1 MAYEM
6 NAGKDLVSVDE
17 ILARYLWNQK
27 TAPSPSELVDDK
39 WIRNA
44 NAEGNAL
51 IINAQEY
58 MTHGSGRFI
67 SAADFGMFKKFF
79 NSERS
84 LSEGNHDFLSMWK
97 MIYNETID
105 LCTREGVDKYNK
117 IKNEVFKTAIS
128 QYTTG
133 IGSSDYITRAFI
145 FGSTSFTIDF
155 DSIRFVVKADGTREI
170 QGLKIIPCKDNFDF
184 DSSNGVANYFNKD
197 FKKMIDPFGIG
208 RTVPIQFTG
217 DVSAVTVT
225 DKDFAQLKEAKMERD
240 TVDASFIGQTPG
252 AMNFYLNEIKRQI
265 KISPSINYTDSHGRK
280 VIYDG
285 KDRFN
290 NGSLEA
296 ESAGLLEIFADDPDS
311 ALIGGGGEDILKGGS
326 GNDLLMGSSSFAV
339 ERDILIGG
347 DGYDTYFADSMDVI
361 EDSDGK
367 GAIFNINCVGTT
379 ISNKNILTGGFHYK
393 DDLENTYYGGGNKYY
408 WAGGDL
414 IVNDGLR
421 IKNFKNGDLNI
432 RLREK
437 DDTRPDIRE
446 AENTVSPVVIDMNGD
461 GVKTSAK
468 GQHVY
473 FDHDGNGFAE
483 NTGWVD
489 SHDALL
495 VLDRNQNGQIDD
507 GRELFGSNT
516 LLASGKKAK
525 NGFEA
530 LAEFDENHDGV
541 IDAADSVWSK
551 LQLWQDKNQNGV
563 VDEGELSAL
572 SASQIKA
579 IGVYYKTEKAKD
591 AQGNEHRETTKV
603 TWADGHQTDATDVWF
618 DTEQGDA
625 FNTEGIE
632 IDKDIA
638 KLPYV
643 QGFGNVLDLHSAM
656 QKDAVLKDMVK
667 DYLAAD
673 AKTRAS
679 MLDELIYRWTGSN
692 QVHPASRGSYID
704 ARQLVALEKLTG
716 SDYLGTWCWGDRD
729 RNPHKK
735 AAPKL
740 IAEYTDFA
748 EYVDACLLA
757 EGVYKELFAP
767 IILAQWDA
775 EQQKVGYDYSKLNQE
790 IARLVSN
797 NQLDEAREL
806 VKIDLNL
813 GKYNSAMRER
823 RLVNKLAVI
832 GNNGLIAQ
840 LYGER
845 DNIFISSSGN
855 DCFNGKEWQKDRYL
869 FRAGHGQD
877 VIKDFGYEYREN
889 QYNDLCFEGAK
900 LPDAQFI
907 RSGSDLIIKAYDTN
921 DSVTLLDYFNN
932 NINSRAFNFVFDDE
946 TITYEDIKSQY
957 FFIQNGNNTI
967 TGWQGKDILN
977 GGAGNDTLNGGD
989 GDDILNGGA
998 GNDTLNGGYDNDI
1011 LNGGAGN
1018 DTLNGGNGYDILIG
1032 GTGNDI
1038 LRGGDWHKDR
1048 YEFEAGHGQDV
1059 VRDDG
1064 SLSKEQQHTRNDLV
1078 FKGAKLADAEFICS
1092 GMDLIIKAYGS
1103 MDSVTLPNYFN
1114 ANYQDGRA
1122 FNFIFDD
1129 QSITYEDLYE
1139 NPLLGGNG
1147 DDILNGGAGNDV
1159 IGGGYGDDILNGG
1172 EGNDVLNGGKG
1183 YDILNGGSG
1192 NDILNGG
1199 DWHKDRYEFEAGHGQ
1214 DVIYDRGYN
1223 SQYYQGDRNDL
1234 VFKGAKLADAE
1245 FTRSGKD
1252 LVIRA
1257 YGSADSVTLSDYLN
1271 DDNDHSRAFNFIF
1284 DDQSITYED
1293 IKYHYGV
1300 TQSGDEQDNVLTGW
1314 EGKDILNGGTG
1325 DDTLNGEGG
1334 NDILNGGAGD
1344 DILNGGKGEDTLNG
1358 GAGDDILNGGDG
1370 FDILIGGAGNDV
1382 LKGGERD
1389 KDRYEFEAGHGN
1401 DVIDDF
1407 GYISINNKKYIYSN
1421 ELVFKGARLAD
1432 ASFIRSGNN
1441 LVIQAYGTE
1450 DSVTLL
1456 NYFDNSEY
1464 YKRAAFNYIFDDQTL
1479 TYEDVYN
1486 NYTFAYNGDEKD
1498 NAIGGSNGK
1507 DILSGGAGNDRLYG
1521 QGGDD
1526 ILIGGAGDDTLYG
1539 GDGYDILIGGTG
1551 NDILCGGR
1559 YHKDRYEF
1567 EAGHGH
1573 DKIEDGALVYSQS
1586 NEVVFKGAR
1595 LADAKFIRSG
1605 KDLIIQAYGLAD
1617 SVTILDYFND
1627 RDAFRFIF
1635 DDRSINYYGLI
1646 MEDFKIIQYGN
1657 ENDNVMSGWEGDDII
1672 IGGAGN
1678 DTLSGGGGHNVL
1690 DGGDGDDILIAG
1702 QRGDILIGGAGNDIL
1717 NGGSW
1722 RDRYEFEAGHGQDV
1736 VNDLGED
1743 DKNYK
1748 YSRNDLVFKGA
1759 KLAEAEFLRSGDNL
1773 VIRAYKSEDSVTL
1786 PDYFNEN
1793 CNSREFNFV
1802 FDDKSITYE
1811 DIRNDYGFIQSG
1823 NESDDVIAGWC
1834 GKDIL
1839 NGGEGNDTLN
1849 GEKGNDIL
1857 NGDAGE
1863 DILDGGDG
1871 DDVLNGGAGDDILN
1885 GGSGYDVLNGGT
1897 GNDILNGGDWH
1908 KDRYEFEA
1916 GHGEDVVNDL
1926 GYDSIPYEH
1935 DRNELVFKGAYLAD
1949 AEFVRLGNDLII
1961 KAYGATDSVTVP
1973 DYFNS
1978 GNISSRAFN
1987 LVFEDQTVA
1996 YKEISSGYIFVHNG
2010 DDGNNAINGWFGK
2023 DVINGGAGND
2033 MLWGGNGDDVLNGGE
2048 GNDILYGQYDNDILN
2063 GGAGNDTLWGG
2074 AGNDVLNGGTGD
2086 DVLNGE
2092 DGYDILN
2099 GEAGN
2104 DVLKGGDWHKDRYEF
2119 AAGHG
2124 EDVVNDLGYDSKSYQ
2139 NQRNDLVFKGAK
2151 LADAQ
2156 FTRSG
2161 RDLVIRAYGFADSV
2175 RLPDYFNDG
2184 NRFSKAFNFIF
2195 DDQCI
2200 TYEDV
2205 KNNYSFIQ
2213 NGDEK
2218 DNAIWGWD
2226 GNDILNGGAGNDTL
2240 WGGSGND
2247 VLNGG
2252 KGNDILHGQADDDVL
2267 NGGDGND
2274 TLWGGF
2280 GNDVLNG
2287 GAGNDVLNGEA
2298 GYDVLNGGAGN
2309 DILKGGD
2316 WHKDRYEFEAGHG
2329 EDVVNDLG
2337 YDSVVYQDQRNDL
2350 VFKGARLADAEFI
2363 RSGQDLV
2370 IRAYG
2375 SADSVKLPN
2384 YFNYGN
2390 VTSRAFNFIFDDQCI
2405 SCDDLRNGMSFNLA
2419 GAGYQEDV
2427 VNLNRGADVL
2437 NYGGVYGFYA
2447 GFEQD
2452 SCLNNEDVTAAQV
2465 QNLLSAMAG
2474 FDAVVDDKLGLPE
2487 QLPQFT
2493 QPANV
2498 GAYWGS

>member
-1 MAYEM
+1 MFYEV
-6 NAGKDLVSVDE
+6 NAGKELVSVDE

-39 WIRNA
+39 WIRDA
-44 NAEGNAL
+44 SAEGDAL

-58 MTHGSGRFI
+58 MTHGGGRFV
-67 SAADFGMFKKFF
+67 SAVDFKFF
-79 NSERS
+79 RDFFSSEFS
-84 LSEGNHDFLSMWK
+84 AGSYDFVSMWNK
-97 MIYNETID
+97 MKTDQIIKS
-105 LCTREGVDKYNK
+105 DKDFKN
-117 IKNEVFKTAIS
+117 IKDEVFKTSIS
-128 QYTTG
+128 QYDTAVA
-133 IGSSDYITRAFI
+133 SSDFVTRAFI

-155 DSIRFVVKADGTREI
+155 DSIKFVVKEDGSKEI
-170 QGLKIIPCKDNFDF
+170 QGLKIIPCEDNFDF
-184 DSSNGVANYFNKD
+184 DGKGWKANIFNKLY
-197 FKKMIDPFGIG
+197 KEKIDPYGIG
-208 RTVPIQFTG
+208 RKVPIKFTG
-217 DVSAVTVT
+217 DIPAITVT
-225 DKDFAQLKEAKMERD
+225 DKDFTKLKTEKFIFEKINDEMKTAAWGANLALIEYLIAK
-240 TVDASFIGQTPG
+240 
-252 AMNFYLNEIKRQI
+252 
-265 KISPSINYTDSHGRK
+265 SPSTNFVDSHGRK

-326 GNDLLMGSSSFAV
+326 GNDLLMGSSSCSI
-339 ERDILIGG
+339 EKDILIGG
-347 DGYDTYFADSMDVI
+347 DGYDTYIADKMDVI

-367 GAIFNINCVGTT
+367 GAIFNVDGS
-379 ISNKNILTGGFHYK
+379 ISVTNKNILTGGFHYK
-393 DDLENTYYGGGNKYY
+393 DDPENTYYGGGNKYY
-408 WAGGDL
+408 WAGADL

-421 IKNFKNGDLNI
+421 VKNFKNGDLNI

-437 DDTRPDIRE
+437 NDTRPDIRE

-591 AQGNEHRETTKV
+591 AHGNEHRETTKV

-618 DTEQGDA
+618 DTEPGDS
-625 FNTEGIE
+625 FNTESIE

-692 QVHPASRGSYID
+692 QVDPASRGSYID
-704 ARQLVALEKLTG
+704 ARRLVTLEKLTA
-716 SDYLGTWCWGDRD
+716 SDY
-729 RNPHKK
+729 RNFWNNGNSYPLEN
-735 AAPKL
+735 AACKL
-740 IAEYTDFA
+740 IAEFNHFA
-748 EYVDACLLA
+748 DYVSACLLA

-775 EQQKVGYDYSKLNQE
+775 ERQKVGYDYSKLNQE

-797 NQLDEAREL
+797 NQLDEAKEL
-806 VKIDLNL
+806 IKIDQNL
-813 GKYNSAMRER
+813 GKYNSAMRTR
-823 RLVNKLAVI
+823 RLDNLLKEAPK
-832 GNNGLIAQ
+832 NGLIAQ
-840 LYGER
+840 LYSEI

-855 DCFNGKEWQKDRYL
+855 DHFNGNEGQKDRYL

-900 LPDAQFI
+900 LTNAQFV
-907 RSGSDLIIKAYDTN
+907 RYGNNLIIKAYGTN
-921 DSVTLLDYFNN
+921 DSVTLLDYFNH

-957 FFIQNGNNTI
+957 FFIQNGNDENNTI

-977 GGAGNDTLNGGD
+977 GGAGNDTLNGED

-998 GNDTLNGGYDNDI
+998 GNDTLSGGDGNDI
-1011 LNGGAGN
+1011 LNGGA
-1018 DTLNGGNGYDILIG
+1018 
-1032 GTGNDI
+1032 GNDI

-1059 VRDDG
+1059 VEDYG
-1064 SLSKEQQHTRNDLV
+1064 SLSKERQNTRNDLV

-1092 GMDLIIKAYGS
+1092 GIDLIIKAYGS
-1103 MDSVTLPNYFN
+1103 VDSVTLPNFFCTY
-1114 ANYQDGRA
+1114 YQGTRA

-1129 QSITYEDLYE
+1129 QSVTYEDLYAY
-1139 NPLLGGNG
+1139 PLLGENGNDILNGGDRNDIIDGGSGNDILTGGAGNDILWGCDG
-1147 DDILNGGAGNDV
+1147 DDILNGGD
-1159 IGGGYGDDILNGG
+1159 GDDILNGG
-1172 EGNDVLNGGKG
+1172 RD
-1183 YDILNGGSG
+1183 YDILNGGAG

-1214 DVIYDRGYN
+1214 DVIYDLGYS
-1223 SQYYQGDRNDL
+1223 SQYDQSDRNDL

-1271 DDNDHSRAFNFIF
+1271 DDNGHGRAFNFIF

-1314 EGKDILNGGTG
+1314 QGKDILNGGTG
-1325 DDTLNGEGG
+1325 EDTLNGEGG

-1382 LKGGERD
+1382 LKGGEWD

-1407 GYISINNKKYIYSN
+1407 GYISVNNKKYIYIN

-1573 DKIEDGALVYSQS
+1573 DKIEDGGFYSYADS

-1617 SVTILDYFND
+1617 SVTILDYFKD

-1690 DGGDGDDILIAG
+1690 DGGDGDDILIAEG
-1702 QRGDILIGGAGNDIL
+1702 RGDILIGGAGNDIL
-1717 NGGSW
+1717 NGGRW

-1736 VNDLGED
+1736 VNDLGYD
-1743 DKNYK
+1743 DKNYE
-1748 YSRNDLVFKGA
+1748 YNRNNLVFKGA

-1802 FDDKSITYE
+1802 FDDKRITYE

-1839 NGGEGNDTLN
+1839 NGGAGNDTLSGGSGDDILNGGDGDDILN

-1863 DILDGGDG
+1863 DTLDGGDG

-1916 GHGEDVVNDL
+1916 GHGEDVINDL
-1926 GYDSIPYEH
+1926 GYDSIRYEH

-1949 AEFVRLGNDLII
+1949 AEFIRLGNDLII

-1978 GNISSRAFN
+1978 GNIFSRAFN

-1996 YKEISSGYIFVHNG
+1996 YKEISTGYIFVHNG
-2010 DDGNNAINGWFGK
+2010 DDGNNTIKGWRGK

-2033 MLWGGNGDDVLNGGE
+2033 VLWGGKGD
-2048 GNDILYGQYDNDILN
+2048 
-2063 GGAGNDTLWGG
+2063 
-2074 AGNDVLNGGTGD
+2074 DVLNGGTGD

-2104 DVLKGGDWHKDRYEF
+2104 DVLKGGNWHKDRYEF

-2124 EDVVNDLGYDSKSYQ
+2124 QDVVNDLGYDSKSYQ

-2161 RDLVIRAYGFADSV
+2161 RDLVIWAYGFADSV

-2200 TYEDV
+2200 TYEDI

-2218 DNAIWGWD
+2218 NNAIWGWD

-2252 KGNDILHGQADDDVL
+2252 
-2267 NGGDGND
+2267 
-2274 TLWGGF
+2274 
-2280 GNDVLNG
+2280 
-2287 GAGNDVLNGEA
+2287 AGNDVLNGED

-2309 DILKGGD
+2309 DVLKGGD

-2337 YDSVVYQDQRNDL
+2337 YDSVVYQDRRNDL

-2363 RSGQDLV
+2363 RSGYDLI

-2437 NYGGVYGFYA
+2437 NYGGLYGFYA

-2452 SCLNNEDVTAAQV
+2452 SCLNNEDVTASQV

-2493 QPANV
+2493 PLANV

>member
-1 MAYEM
+1 MAYDV
-6 NAGKDLVSVDE
+6 NAGKDLVNVDE
-17 ILARYLWNQK
+17 ILARYLWNQES
-27 TAPSPSELVDDK
+27 APSPSELFNDK
-39 WIRNA
+39 WIRDA
-44 NAEGNAL
+44 NAEGDAL

-58 MTHGSGRFI
+58 MMHGGGRFV
-67 SAADFGMFKKFF
+67 SAVDFELFKDFFSSKF
-79 NSERS
+79 SAGS
-84 LSEGNHDFLSMWK
+84 YDFISMWNILRPEK
-97 MIYNETID
+97 FID
-105 LCTREGVDKYNK
+105 PKNKLSNNDKIQK
-117 IKNEVFKTAIS
+117 FTTAIS
-128 QYTTG
+128 QYSNG

-184 DSSNGVANYFNKD
+184 DSSNGIANYFNKD
-197 FKKMIDPFGIG
+197 FKKIIDPFGIG

-225 DKDFAQLKEAKMERD
+225 DKDFAQLKKAKMEQASA
-240 TVDASFIGQTPG
+240 DADLIGRMPEV
-252 AMNFYLNEIKRQI
+252 MSFYLGHIKRLI

-421 IKNFKNGDLNI
+421 VKNFKNGDLNI

-437 DDTRPDIRE
+437 NDTRPDIKE
-446 AENTVSPVVIDMNGD
+446 AEDIRSPIVIDMNGD

-579 IGVYYKTEKAKD
+579 IGVNYKTEKAKD

-840 LYGER
+840 LYGEI
-845 DNIFISSSGN
+845 DNIFISSGGN
-855 DCFNGKEWQKDRYL
+855 DCFNGNEGQKDRYL

-877 VIKDFGYEYREN
+877 VIKDFGYNYREN

-900 LPDAQFI
+900 LADAQFI

-921 DSVTLLDYFNN
+921 DSVTLLDYFNHTY
-932 NINSRAFNFVFDDE
+932 SCAFNFVFDDE

-957 FFIQNGNNTI
+957 VFIQNGNDENNTI

-977 GGAGNDTLNGGD
+977 GGAGNDTLNGED
-989 GDDILNGGA
+989 GD
-998 GNDTLNGGYDNDI
+998 DI

-1293 IKYHYGV
+1293 IKYNYGV

-1382 LKGGERD
+1382 LKGGEWD

-1507 DILSGGAGNDRLYG
+1507 DILSGGVGNDRLYG

-2033 MLWGGNGDDVLNGGE
+2033 VLWGGNGD
-2048 GNDILYGQYDNDILN
+2048 
-2063 GGAGNDTLWGG
+2063 
-2074 AGNDVLNGGTGD
+2074 
-2086 DVLNGE
+2086 
-2092 DGYDILN
+2092 
-2099 GEAGN
+2099 
-2104 DVLKGGDWHKDRYEF
+2104 
-2119 AAGHG
+2119 
-2124 EDVVNDLGYDSKSYQ
+2124 
-2139 NQRNDLVFKGAK
+2139 
-2151 LADAQ
+2151 
-2156 FTRSG
+2156 
-2161 RDLVIRAYGFADSV
+2161 
-2175 RLPDYFNDG
+2175 
-2184 NRFSKAFNFIF
+2184 
-2195 DDQCI
+2195 
-2200 TYEDV
+2200 
-2205 KNNYSFIQ
+2205 
-2213 NGDEK
+2213 
-2218 DNAIWGWD
+2218 
-2226 GNDILNGGAGNDTL
+2226 
-2240 WGGSGND
+2240 
-2247 VLNGG
+2247 
-2252 KGNDILHGQADDDVL
+2252 
-2267 NGGDGND
+2267 
-2274 TLWGGF
+2274 
-2280 GNDVLNG
+2280 DVLNG

-2452 SCLNNEDVTAAQV
+2452 SCLNNEDVTASQV

-2487 QLPQFT
+2487 QLPPFT

>member
-1 MAYEM
+1 MAYDV

-44 NAEGNAL
+44 GAEGDAL
-51 IINAQEY
+51 MIDAQEY
-58 MTHGSGRFI
+58 MTHGGGRFI

-105 LCTREGVDKYNK
+105 LRTREGVDKYNE
-117 IKNEVFKTAIS
+117 IKKDVFKTSIS
-128 QYTTG
+128 QYING

-184 DSSNGVANYFNKD
+184 DSSNGIANYFNKD

-225 DKDFAQLKEAKMERD
+225 DKDFVQLRNAQLRLHGND
-240 TVDASFIGQTPG
+240 NSLIIQTPEIM
-252 AMNFYLNEIKRQI
+252 AHYLN
-265 KISPSINYTDSHGRK
+265 KINKLIRESPSINYTDSHGRK

-311 ALIGGGGEDILKGGS
+311 ALIGGGGEDTLQGGD
-326 GNDLLMGSSSFAV
+326 GDDLLMGSSSFAV
-339 ERDILIGG
+339 EKDILIGG

-367 GAIFNINCVGTT
+367 GEIFIKNGCVMPA
-379 ISNKNILTGGFHYK
+379 SNNKKLTGGVHYK
-393 DDLENTYYGGGNKYY
+393 DDPEHTYYGGGNKYY

-579 IGVYYKTEKAKD
+579 IGVNYKTEKAKD
-591 AQGNEHRETTKV
+591 AHGNEHRETTKV

-618 DTEQGDA
+618 DTEPGDS
-625 FNTEGIE
+625 FNTENIE

-679 MLDELIYRWTGSN
+679 LLDELIYRWTGSN
-692 QVHPASRGSYID
+692 QVDPASRGSYID
-704 ARQLVALEKLTG
+704 ARRLVTLEKLTA
-716 SDYLGTWCWGDRD
+716 SDY
-729 RNPHKK
+729 RNFWNNGNSYPLEN
-735 AAPKL
+735 AALKL
-740 IAEYTDFA
+740 IAEFNHFA
-748 EYVDACLLA
+748 DYVSACLLA

-775 EQQKVGYDYSKLNQE
+775 ERQKVGYDYSKLNQE

-797 NQLDEAREL
+797 NQLDEAKEL
-806 VKIDLNL
+806 IKIDQNL
-813 GKYNSAMRER
+813 GKYNSAMRTR
-823 RLVNKLAVI
+823 RLDNLLKEAPK
-832 GNNGLIAQ
+832 NGLIAQ

-845 DNIFISSSGN
+845 DNIFVSSSGN
-855 DCFNGKEWQKDRYL
+855 DRFNGNEGQKDRYL

-877 VIKDFGYEYREN
+877 VIKDFGYNYREN

-900 LPDAQFI
+900 LADAQFI

-921 DSVTLLDYFNN
+921 DSVTLLDYFNHTY
-932 NINSRAFNFVFDDE
+932 SCAFNFVFDDE

-957 FFIQNGNNTI
+957 VFIQNGNDGNNTI

-977 GGAGNDTLNGGD
+977 GGAGNDTLNGED
-989 GDDILNGGA
+989 GD
-998 GNDTLNGGYDNDI
+998 DI

-1064 SLSKEQQHTRNDLV
+1064 SFSKEQQNTRNDLV

-1092 GMDLIIKAYGS
+1092 GIDLIIKAYGS
-1103 MDSVTLPNYFN
+1103 VDSVTLPGFFDIYD
-1114 ANYQDGRA
+1114 QGTRA

-1129 QSITYEDLYE
+1129 QSVTYEDLYAY
-1139 NPLLGGNG
+1139 PLLGENGNDILNGG
-1147 DDILNGGAGNDV
+1147 DRNDIIDGGSGNDILIGGAGNDILWGRDGDDILNGGDGDDILNGGRDYDILNGGAGND
-1159 IGGGYGDDILNGG
+1159 IL
-1172 EGNDVLNGGKG
+1172 
-1183 YDILNGGSG
+1183 S
-1192 NDILNGG
+1192 GG

-1214 DVIYDRGYN
+1214 DVIYDLGYS
-1223 SQYYQGDRNDL
+1223 SQYDQSDRNDL

-1271 DDNDHSRAFNFIF
+1271 DDNGHSRAFNFIF

-1314 EGKDILNGGTG
+1314 QGKDILNGGTG

-1344 DILNGGKGEDTLNG
+1344 DILNGGEGDDTLNG
-1358 GAGDDILNGGDG
+1358 GAGNDILNGGAG
-1370 FDILIGGAGNDV
+1370 FDILNGGAGNDV
-1382 LKGGERD
+1382 LKGGEWH

-1407 GYISINNKKYIYSN
+1407 GYASEEYQKHLN
-1421 ELVFKGARLAD
+1421 ELVFKGARLAE
-1432 ASFIRSGNN
+1432 AKFIRSGNN

-1456 NYFDNSEY
+1456 NYFDINEQ
-1464 YKRAAFNYIFDDQTL
+1464 YKRAAFNYIFDDQTF
-1479 TYEDVYN
+1479 TYADFYN
-1486 NYTFAYNGDEKD
+1486 NYIFAYDGDEID
-1498 NAIGGSNGK
+1498 NAIGGFDGK
-1507 DILSGGAGNDRLYG
+1507 DILNGGAGNDRLYG

-1526 ILIGGAGDDTLYG
+1526 ILIGGAGDDILEG
-1539 GDGYDILIGGTG
+1539 GGGYDILIGGTG
-1551 NDILCGGR
+1551 NDILRGGR

-1573 DKIEDGALVYSQS
+1573 DKIEDGGFYSYADS

-1617 SVTILDYFND
+1617 SVTILDYFKN
-1627 RDAFRFIF
+1627 RDAFWFIF
-1635 DDRSINYYGLI
+1635 DDRSINNYDLI
-1646 MEDFKIIQYGN
+1646 IEDFKIIQYGN

-1678 DTLSGGGGHNVL
+1678 DILSGEGGHNIL

-1717 NGGSW
+1717 NGGRW

-1736 VNDLGED
+1736 VNDLGYD
-1743 DKNYK
+1743 DKNYE
-1748 YSRNDLVFKGA
+1748 YNRNNLVFKGA

-1786 PDYFNEN
+1786 PDYFNEY

-1802 FDDKSITYE
+1802 FDDKRITYE

-1839 NGGEGNDTLN
+1839 NGGAGNDTLSGGNGDDILNGGDGDDILN

-1863 DILDGGDG
+1863 DTLDGGDG

-1916 GHGEDVVNDL
+1916 GHGEDVINDL
-1926 GYDSIPYEH
+1926 GYDSIRYEH

-1949 AEFVRLGNDLII
+1949 AEFIRLGNDLII

-1978 GNISSRAFN
+1978 GNIFSRAFN

-1996 YKEISSGYIFVHNG
+1996 YKEISTGYIFVHNG
-2010 DDGNNAINGWFGK
+2010 DDGNNTIKGWRGK

-2033 MLWGGNGDDVLNGGE
+2033 VLWGGKGD
-2048 GNDILYGQYDNDILN
+2048 
-2063 GGAGNDTLWGG
+2063 
-2074 AGNDVLNGGTGD
+2074 DVLNGGTGD

-2104 DVLKGGDWHKDRYEF
+2104 DVLKGGNWHKDRYEF

-2124 EDVVNDLGYDSKSYQ
+2124 QDVVNDLGYDSKSYQ

-2161 RDLVIRAYGFADSV
+2161 RDLVIWAYGFADSV

-2200 TYEDV
+2200 TYEDI

-2218 DNAIWGWD
+2218 NNAIWGWD

-2252 KGNDILHGQADDDVL
+2252 
-2267 NGGDGND
+2267 
-2274 TLWGGF
+2274 
-2280 GNDVLNG
+2280 
-2287 GAGNDVLNGEA
+2287 AGNDVLNGED

-2309 DILKGGD
+2309 DVLKGGD

-2337 YDSVVYQDQRNDL
+2337 YDSVVYQDRRNDL

-2363 RSGQDLV
+2363 CSGYDLI

-2437 NYGGVYGFYA
+2437 NYGGLYGFYA

-2452 SCLNNEDVTAAQV
+2452 SCLNNEGVTASQV

-2493 QPANV
+2493 PLANV

>member
-1 MAYEM
+1 MAYDV

-27 TAPSPSELVDDK
+27 TAPSPSELADDK
-39 WIRNA
+39 WIRDA
-44 NAEGNAL
+44 NAVGDAL

-58 MTHGSGRFI
+58 MTHGGGRFV
-67 SAADFGMFKKFF
+67 SAADFELFKNFF
-79 NSERS
+79 SSEFS
-84 LSEGNHDFLSMWK
+84 AGCYDFISMWNILK
-97 MIYNETID
+97 PEKF
-105 LCTREGVDKYNK
+105 VDPKAKLSNKDK
-117 IKNEVFKTAIS
+117 IKMFTKAIS

-155 DSIRFVVKADGTREI
+155 DSIKFVVKADGTREI
-170 QGLKIIPCKDNFDF
+170 QGLKIIPCADNFDF
-184 DSSNGVANYFNKD
+184 DSNSWLATQFND
-197 FKKMIDPFGIG
+197 FFEKEIDPSGIG

-217 DVSAVTVT
+217 DVPAISVTE
-225 DKDFAQLKEAKMERD
+225 KDFTKLLIEKHNLQFSNINALDSWPKNLAVLK
-240 TVDASFIGQTPG
+240 
-252 AMNFYLNEIKRQI
+252 YLIKT
-265 KISPSINYTDSHGRK
+265 SPSTSFVDSHGRK
-280 VIYDG
+280 VVYDG
-285 KDRFN
+285 EDRFHD
-290 NGSLEA
+290 GSLTPA
-296 ESAGLLEIFADDPDS
+296 EPIDGMGMVFNDSGS
-311 ALIGGGGEDILKGGS
+311 ALIGGGGEDTLQGGD
-326 GNDLLMGSSSFAV
+326 GDDLLMGSSSFAV
-339 ERDILIGG
+339 EKDILIGG

-367 GAIFNINCVGTT
+367 GEIFIKNGCVMPA
-379 ISNKNILTGGFHYK
+379 SNNKKLTGGVHYK
-393 DDLENTYYGGGNKYY
+393 DDPEHTYYGGGNKYY

-516 LLASGKKAK
+516 LLASGKKAR

-591 AQGNEHRETTKV
+591 AHGNEHRETTKV

-618 DTEQGDA
+618 DTEPGDS
-625 FNTEGIE
+625 FNTESIE

-704 ARQLVALEKLTG
+704 ARRLVTLEKLTA
-716 SDYLGTWCWGDRD
+716 SDY
-729 RNPHKK
+729 RNFWNYGSSHPLEN
-735 AAPKL
+735 AACKL
-740 IAEYTDFA
+740 VAEFNHFA
-748 EYVDACLLA
+748 DYVSACLLA

-775 EQQKVGYDYSKLNQE
+775 ERQKVGYDYSKLNQE

-797 NQLDEAREL
+797 NQLDEAKEL
-806 VKIDLNL
+806 IKIDQSL
-813 GKYNSAMRER
+813 GKYNSAMRTR
-823 RLVNKLAVI
+823 RLDNLLKEAPK
-832 GNNGLIAQ
+832 NGLIAQ
-840 LYGER
+840 LYGEI

-855 DCFNGKEWQKDRYL
+855 DHFNGNEGQKDRYL

-877 VIKDFGYEYREN
+877 LIKDFGFEYSLYN
-889 QYNDLCFEGAK
+889 KYNDLCFEGAK
-900 LPDAQFI
+900 LTNAQFV
-907 RSGSDLIIKAYDTN
+907 RSGNNLIIKAYGTN

-957 FFIQNGNNTI
+957 FFIQNGNDENNTI

-977 GGAGNDTLNGGD
+977 GGAVNDTLNGGD

-998 GNDTLNGGYDNDI
+998 GDDI
-1011 LNGGAGN
+1011 LEGGG
-1018 DTLNGGNGYDILIG
+1018 GYDILIG

-1059 VRDDG
+1059 VEDYG
-1064 SLSKEQQHTRNDLV
+1064 SLSKEQQNTRNDLV

-1092 GMDLIIKAYGS
+1092 GIDLIIKAYGS
-1103 MDSVTLPNYFN
+1103 VDSVTLPNFFCTY
-1114 ANYQDGRA
+1114 YQGTRA

-1129 QSITYEDLYE
+1129 QSVTYEDLYAY
-1139 NPLLGGNG
+1139 PLLGENGNDILNGG
-1147 DDILNGGAGNDV
+1147 DRNDIIDGGSGNDILIGGAGNDILWGRDGDDILNGGDGNDILNGGRDYDILNGGAGND
-1159 IGGGYGDDILNGG
+1159 IL
-1172 EGNDVLNGGKG
+1172 
-1183 YDILNGGSG
+1183 S
-1192 NDILNGG
+1192 GG

-1214 DVIYDRGYN
+1214 DVIYDLGYS
-1223 SQYYQGDRNDL
+1223 SQYDQSDRNDL

-1271 DDNDHSRAFNFIF
+1271 DDNGHGRAFNFIF

-1314 EGKDILNGGTG
+1314 QGKDILNGGTG
-1325 DDTLNGEGG
+1325 EDTLNGEGG

-1344 DILNGGKGEDTLNG
+1344 DILNGGEGDDTLNG
-1358 GAGDDILNGGDG
+1358 GAGNDILN
-1370 FDILIGGAGNDV
+1370 GGAGNDV
-1382 LKGGERD
+1382 LKGGEWD

-1407 GYISINNKKYIYSN
+1407 GYASEEYQKHLN
-1421 ELVFKGARLAD
+1421 ELVFKGARLAE
-1432 ASFIRSGNN
+1432 AKFIRSGNN

-1456 NYFDNSEY
+1456 NYFDINEQ
-1464 YKRAAFNYIFDDQTL
+1464 YKRAAFNYIFDDQTF
-1479 TYEDVYN
+1479 TYADFYN
-1486 NYTFAYNGDEKD
+1486 NYIFAYDGDEID
-1498 NAIGGSNGK
+1498 NAIGGFDGK
-1507 DILSGGAGNDRLYG
+1507 DILNGGAGNDRLYG

-1526 ILIGGAGDDTLYG
+1526 ILIGGAGDDILEG
-1539 GDGYDILIGGTG
+1539 GGGYDILIGGTG
-1551 NDILCGGR
+1551 NDILRGGR

-1573 DKIEDGALVYSQS
+1573 DKIEDGGFYSYADS

-1617 SVTILDYFND
+1617 SVTILGYFEN
-1627 RDAFRFIF
+1627 RDAFKFIF
-1635 DDRSINYYGLI
+1635 DDRCINYYDLI
-1646 MEDFKIIQYGN
+1646 IEDFKIIQYGN

-1678 DTLSGGGGHNVL
+1678 DILSGEGGHNIL

-1702 QRGDILIGGAGNDIL
+1702 QRGDILIGGTGNDIL
-1717 NGGSW
+1717 NGGRW

-1736 VNDLGED
+1736 VNDLGYD
-1743 DKNYK
+1743 DKNYE
-1748 YSRNDLVFKGA
+1748 YNRNNLVFKGA

-1802 FDDKSITYE
+1802 FDDKRITYE
-1811 DIRNDYGFIQSG
+1811 DIRNDYEFIQSG

-1839 NGGEGNDTLN
+1839 NGGAGNDTLSGGSGDDILNGGDGDDILN

-1897 GNDILNGGDWH
+1897 GNDILKGGDWH

-1916 GHGEDVVNDL
+1916 GHGEDVINDL
-1926 GYDSIPYEH
+1926 GYDSIRYEH

-1949 AEFVRLGNDLII
+1949 AEFIRLGNDLII

-1978 GNISSRAFN
+1978 GNIFSRAFN

-1996 YKEISSGYIFVHNG
+1996 YKEISTGYIFVHNG
-2010 DDGNNAINGWFGK
+2010 DDGNNTIKGWRGK

-2033 MLWGGNGDDVLNGGE
+2033 VLWGGKGD
-2048 GNDILYGQYDNDILN
+2048 
-2063 GGAGNDTLWGG
+2063 
-2074 AGNDVLNGGTGD
+2074 DVLNGGTGD

-2104 DVLKGGDWHKDRYEF
+2104 DVLKGGNWHKDRYEF

-2124 EDVVNDLGYDSKSYQ
+2124 QDVVNDLGYDSKSYQ

-2161 RDLVIRAYGFADSV
+2161 RDLVIWAYGFADSV

-2200 TYEDV
+2200 TYEDI

-2218 DNAIWGWD
+2218 NNAIWGWD

-2252 KGNDILHGQADDDVL
+2252 
-2267 NGGDGND
+2267 DGND

-2287 GAGNDVLNGEA
+2287 GAGNDVLNGED

-2309 DILKGGD
+2309 DVLKGGD

-2452 SCLNNEDVTAAQV
+2452 SCLNNEDVTASQV

-2493 QPANV
+2493 PLANV

>member
-44 NAEGNAL
+44 NAEGDAL

-128 QYTTG
+128 QYSNG

-184 DSSNGVANYFNKD
+184 DSSNGIANYFNKD

-225 DKDFAQLKEAKMERD
+225 DKDFAQLKKAKMEQASA
-240 TVDASFIGQTPG
+240 DADLIGRMPEV
-252 AMNFYLNEIKRQI
+252 MSFYLGHIKRLI

-367 GAIFNINCVGTT
+367 GEIFIKNGCVMPA
-379 ISNKNILTGGFHYK
+379 SNNKKLTGGAHYK
-393 DDLENTYYGGGNKYY
+393 DDPEHTYYGGGNKYY

-437 DDTRPDIRE
+437 NDTRPDIKE
-446 AENTVSPVVIDMNGD
+446 AEDIRSPIVIDMNGD

-579 IGVYYKTEKAKD
+579 IGVNYKTEKAKD

-667 DYLAAD
+667 DYLTAD

-716 SDYLGTWCWGDRD
+716 SDYLGTWCWGNRD

-797 NQLDEAREL
+797 NQLDEAKEL
-806 VKIDLNL
+806 IKIDQRL
-813 GKYNSAMRER
+813 GKYNSAMRTR
-823 RLVNKLAVI
+823 RLDNLLKEAPK
-832 GNNGLIAQ
+832 NGLIAQ
-840 LYGER
+840 LYGEI

-855 DCFNGKEWQKDRYL
+855 DCFNGNEGQKDRYL

-877 VIKDFGYEYREN
+877 VIKDFGYNYREN

-900 LPDAQFI
+900 LTNAQFI
-907 RSGSDLIIKAYDTN
+907 RSGSDLIIKAYGTN

-957 FFIQNGNNTI
+957 FFIQNGNDENNTI

-998 GNDTLNGGYDNDI
+998 GNDTLNGGDGDDI

-1018 DTLNGGNGYDILIG
+1018 DTLYGGYGNDILIG

-1059 VRDDG
+1059 VEDYG
-1064 SLSKEQQHTRNDLV
+1064 SLSKEQQNTRNDLV

-1129 QSITYEDLYE
+1129 QSVTYEDLYE

-1172 EGNDVLNGGKG
+1172 EGNDVLNGGEG

-1214 DVIYDRGYN
+1214 DVIYDLGYS
-1223 SQYYQGDRNDL
+1223 SQDDQSNRNDL

-1271 DDNDHSRAFNFIF
+1271 DDNGHSRAFNFIF

-1370 FDILIGGAGNDV
+1370 FDILNGGAGNDV
-1382 LKGGERD
+1382 LKGGEWD

-1407 GYISINNKKYIYSN
+1407 GYASEEYQKHLN
-1421 ELVFKGARLAD
+1421 ELVFKGARLAE
-1432 ASFIRSGNN
+1432 AKFIRSGNN

-1464 YKRAAFNYIFDDQTL
+1464 YKRAAFNYIFDDQTF
-1479 TYEDVYN
+1479 TYADFYN
-1486 NYTFAYNGDEKD
+1486 NYIFAYDGDEID
-1498 NAIGGSNGK
+1498 NAIGGFDGK
-1507 DILSGGAGNDRLYG
+1507 DILNGGAGNDRLYG

-1526 ILIGGAGDDTLYG
+1526 ILIGGAGDDILEG
-1539 GDGYDILIGGTG
+1539 GGGYDILIGGTG
-1551 NDILCGGR
+1551 NDILRGGR

-1573 DKIEDGALVYSQS
+1573 DKIEDGGFYSYADS

-1617 SVTILDYFND
+1617 SVTILGYFEN
-1627 RDAFRFIF
+1627 RDAFKFIF
-1635 DDRSINYYGLI
+1635 DDRSINYYDLI
-1646 MEDFKIIQYGN
+1646 IEDFKITQYGN

-1678 DTLSGGGGHNVL
+1678 DILSGEGGHNIL

-1702 QRGDILIGGAGNDIL
+1702 QRGDILIGGTGNDIL
-1717 NGGSW
+1717 NGGRW

-1736 VNDLGED
+1736 VNDLGYD
-1743 DKNYK
+1743 DKNYE
-1748 YSRNDLVFKGA
+1748 YNRNNLVFKGA

-1802 FDDKSITYE
+1802 FDDKRITYE

-1839 NGGEGNDTLN
+1839 NGGAGNDTLSGGSGDDILNGGDGDDILN

-1863 DILDGGDG
+1863 DTLDGGDG

-1916 GHGEDVVNDL
+1916 GHGEDVINDL
-1926 GYDSIPYEH
+1926 GYDSIRYEH

-1949 AEFVRLGNDLII
+1949 AEFIRLGNDLII

-1978 GNISSRAFN
+1978 GNIFSRAFN

-1996 YKEISSGYIFVHNG
+1996 YKEISTGYIFVHNG
-2010 DDGNNAINGWFGK
+2010 DDGNNTIKGWRGK

-2033 MLWGGNGDDVLNGGE
+2033 VLWGGKGD
-2048 GNDILYGQYDNDILN
+2048 
-2063 GGAGNDTLWGG
+2063 
-2074 AGNDVLNGGTGD
+2074 DVLNGGTGD

-2104 DVLKGGDWHKDRYEF
+2104 DVLKGGNWHKDRYEF

-2124 EDVVNDLGYDSKSYQ
+2124 QDVVNDLGYDSKSYQ

-2161 RDLVIRAYGFADSV
+2161 RDLVIWAYGFADSV

-2200 TYEDV
+2200 TYEDI

-2218 DNAIWGWD
+2218 NNAIWGWD

-2252 KGNDILHGQADDDVL
+2252 
-2267 NGGDGND
+2267 
-2274 TLWGGF
+2274 
-2280 GNDVLNG
+2280 
-2287 GAGNDVLNGEA
+2287 AGNDVLNGED

-2309 DILKGGD
+2309 DVLKGGD

-2337 YDSVVYQDQRNDL
+2337 YDSVVYQDRRNDL

-2363 RSGQDLV
+2363 RSGYDLI

-2437 NYGGVYGFYA
+2437 NYGGLYGFYA

-2452 SCLNNEDVTAAQV
+2452 SCLNNEDVTASQV

-2493 QPANV
+2493 PLANV

>member
-1 MAYEM
+1 MWNILRPEKSI
-6 NAGKDLVSVDE
+6 NPGKKLSNDE
-17 ILARYLWNQK
+17 KIQ
-27 TAPSPSELVDDK
+27 
-39 WIRNA
+39 
-44 NAEGNAL
+44 
-51 IINAQEY
+51 
-58 MTHGSGRFI
+58 
-67 SAADFGMFKKFF
+67 MFTK
-79 NSERS
+79 
-84 LSEGNHDFLSMWK
+84 
-97 MIYNETID
+97 
-105 LCTREGVDKYNK
+105 
-117 IKNEVFKTAIS
+117 AIS
-128 QYTTG
+128 QYDIATN
-133 IGSSDYITRAFI
+133 SSDFLTRAFV

-155 DSIRFVVKADGTREI
+155 DSIKFVVKEDGSKEI
-170 QGLKIIPCKDNFDF
+170 QGLKIIPCEDNFDF
-184 DSSNGVANYFNKD
+184 DGKGWKANIFNKLY
-197 FKKMIDPFGIG
+197 KEKIDPYGIG
-208 RTVPIQFTG
+208 RKVPIKFTG
-217 DVSAVTVT
+217 DVPAVTVT
-225 DKDFAQLKEAKMERD
+225 DKDFTKLKNEKFVFEIINSEMKAKVGGWGANFAKIRYLISISSS
-240 TVDASFIGQTPG
+240 VRFI
-252 AMNFYLNEIKRQI
+252 
-265 KISPSINYTDSHGRK
+265 DSRGRK
-280 VIYDG
+280 VVYDG
-285 KDRFN
+285 KDRFHK
-290 NGSLEA
+290 GSLTPA
-296 ESAGLLEIFADDPDS
+296 EPIDEMDMIFNNSS
-311 ALIGGGGEDILKGGS
+311 ALIGGGGEDTLQGGN
-326 GNDLLMGSSSFAV
+326 GDDLLMGSSSYSV
-339 ERDILIGG
+339 EKDILMGG
-347 DGYDTYFADSMDVI
+347 DGYDTYIADKMDVI

-367 GAIFNINCVGTT
+367 GQIFNVDGS
-379 ISNKNILTGGFHYK
+379 ISVANKKILTGGFHYK
-393 DDLENTYYGGGNKYY
+393 NDPENTYYGGGNKYY
-408 WAGGDL
+408 WDGGDL
-414 IVNDGLR
+414 IVNDGLTV
-421 IKNFKNGDLNI
+421 KNFKNGDLNI
-432 RLREK
+432 RLIERGSERGK
-437 DDTRPDIRE
+437 DDTRPDIKE
-446 AENTVSPVVIDMNGD
+446 AAKTVSPVVIDMNGD

-468 GQHVY
+468 GKHVY
-473 FDHDGNGFAE
+473 FDHEGNGFAE
-483 NTGWVD
+483 NTGWAD
-489 SHDALL
+489 SNDALL

-507 GRELFGSNT
+507 GRELFGNNT
-516 LLASGKKAK
+516 LLVSGKKAK

-541 IDAADSVWSK
+541 IDATDSVWSK

-572 SASQIKA
+572 SASQITA
-579 IGVYYKTEKAKD
+579 IGVNYKNKKVKD
-591 AQGNEHRETTKV
+591 AHGNEHRETAKV

-618 DTEQGDA
+618 DTDPSDA
-625 FNTEGIE
+625 FNTESIE

-643 QGFGNVLDLHSAM
+643 RGFGNVLDLHSAM
-656 QKDAVLKDMVK
+656 QKDAVLKDMVEA
-667 DYLAAD
+667 YLAAD
-673 AKTRAS
+673 AKTRDS

-692 QVHPASRGSYID
+692 QIDPASRGSYID
-704 ARQLVALEKLTG
+704 ARRLVTLEKLTG
-716 SDYLGTWCWGDRD
+716 SDYRQSWNYGSP
-729 RNPHKK
+729 NPLEQ
-735 AAPKL
+735 AALKL
-740 IAEYTDFA
+740 IAEFNDFA
-748 EYVDACLLA
+748 EYVSASLLA
-757 EGVYKELFAP
+757 EGVYKELFFP
-767 IILAQWDA
+767 IILAQWNA
-775 EQQKVGYDYSKLNQE
+775 EQQKIGYDYSKLNQE
-790 IARLVSN
+790 IARLVEN
-797 NQLDEAREL
+797 NQLAEAREL
-806 VKIDLNL
+806 IKIDKNL

-823 RLVNKLAVI
+823 RQANLLTAA
-832 GNNGLIAQ
+832 GANGLIAQ
-840 LYGER
+840 LYGET
-845 DNIFISSSGN
+845 DNIFVSTSGN
-855 DCFNGKEWQKDRYL
+855 DSFNGNDWHKDRYQ
-869 FRAGHGQD
+869 FRSGHGQD
-877 VIKDFGYEYREN
+877 VIKDFGYVHEKNRR
-889 QYNDLCFEGAK
+889 NDLCFEGAK
-900 LPDAQFI
+900 LADAQFV
-907 RSGSDLIIKAYDTN
+907 RAGNDLIIKAYGTN

-932 NINSRAFNFVFDDE
+932 SRNCAFNFVFDDE
-946 TITYEDIKSQY
+946 TITYEELVSRY
-957 FFIQNGNNTI
+957 TFIQSGDDGDNKI
-967 TGWQGKDILN
+967 TGWWGKDIIN
-977 GGAGNDTLNGGD
+977 GGAGNDILEGGE
-989 GDDILNGGA
+989 
-998 GNDTLNGGYDNDI
+998 
-1011 LNGGAGN
+1011 
-1018 DTLNGGNGYDILIG
+1018 GYDILIG

-1038 LRGGDWHKDR
+1038 LKGGDWHKDR

-1059 VRDDG
+1059 VEDYG
-1064 SLSKEQQHTRNDLV
+1064 SLSKEQQNTRNDLV

-1092 GMDLIIKAYGS
+1092 GIDLIIKAYGS
-1103 MDSVTLPNYFN
+1103 VDSVTLPNFFCTY
-1114 ANYQDGRA
+1114 YQGTRA

-1129 QSITYEDLYE
+1129 QSVTYEDLYAY
-1139 NPLLGGNG
+1139 PLLGENGNDILNGG
-1147 DDILNGGAGNDV
+1147 DRNDIIDGGSGNDILIGGAGNDILWGRDGDDILNGGDGDDILNGGRDYDILNGGAGND
-1159 IGGGYGDDILNGG
+1159 IL
-1172 EGNDVLNGGKG
+1172 
-1183 YDILNGGSG
+1183 S
-1192 NDILNGG
+1192 GG
-1199 DWHKDRYEFEAGHGQ
+1199 DWHKDRYEFEVGHGQ
-1214 DVIYDRGYN
+1214 DIIYDLGYS
-1223 SQYYQGDRNDL
+1223 SQDDQSNRNDL

-1271 DDNDHSRAFNFIF
+1271 DDNGHGRAFNFIF

-1314 EGKDILNGGTG
+1314 QGKDILNGGTG
-1325 DDTLNGEGG
+1325 EDTLNGEGG

-1344 DILNGGKGEDTLNG
+1344 DILNGGEGDDTLNG
-1358 GAGDDILNGGDG
+1358 GAGNDILNGGAG
-1370 FDILIGGAGNDV
+1370 FDILNGGAGNDV
-1382 LKGGERD
+1382 LKGGEWD

-1407 GYISINNKKYIYSN
+1407 GYASEEYQKHLN
-1421 ELVFKGARLAD
+1421 ELVFKGARLAE
-1432 ASFIRSGNN
+1432 AKFIRSGNN

-1456 NYFDNSEY
+1456 NYFDINEQ
-1464 YKRAAFNYIFDDQTL
+1464 YKRAAFNYIFDDQTF
-1479 TYEDVYN
+1479 TYADFYN
-1486 NYTFAYNGDEKD
+1486 NYIFAYDGDEID
-1498 NAIGGSNGK
+1498 NAIGGFDGK
-1507 DILSGGAGNDRLYG
+1507 DILNGGAGNDRLYG

-1526 ILIGGAGDDTLYG
+1526 ILIGGAGDDILEG
-1539 GDGYDILIGGTG
+1539 GGGYDILIGGTG
-1551 NDILCGGR
+1551 NDILRGGR

-1573 DKIEDGALVYSQS
+1573 DKIEDGGFYSYADS

-1617 SVTILDYFND
+1617 SVTILDYFKN
-1627 RDAFRFIF
+1627 RDAFWFIF
-1635 DDRSINYYGLI
+1635 DDRSINYYDLI
-1646 MEDFKIIQYGN
+1646 IEDFKIIQYGN

-1678 DTLSGGGGHNVL
+1678 DILSGEGGHNIL

-1717 NGGSW
+1717 NGGKW

-1736 VNDLGED
+1736 VNDLGYD
-1743 DKNYK
+1743 DKNYE
-1748 YSRNDLVFKGA
+1748 YNRNNLVFKGA

-1802 FDDKSITYE
+1802 FDDKRITYE
-1811 DIRNDYGFIQSG
+1811 DIRNDYEFIQSG

-1839 NGGEGNDTLN
+1839 NGGAGNDTLSGGSGDDILNGGDGDDILN

-1857 NGDAGE
+1857 NGDAGK

-1897 GNDILNGGDWH
+1897 GNDILKGGDWH

-1916 GHGEDVVNDL
+1916 GHGEDVINDL
-1926 GYDSIPYEH
+1926 GYDSIRYEH

-1949 AEFVRLGNDLII
+1949 AEFIRLGNDLII

-1978 GNISSRAFN
+1978 GNIFSRAFN

-1996 YKEISSGYIFVHNG
+1996 YKEISTGYIFVHNG
-2010 DDGNNAINGWFGK
+2010 DDGNNTIKGWRGK

-2033 MLWGGNGDDVLNGGE
+2033 VLWGGKGD
-2048 GNDILYGQYDNDILN
+2048 
-2063 GGAGNDTLWGG
+2063 
-2074 AGNDVLNGGTGD
+2074 DVLNGGTGD

-2104 DVLKGGDWHKDRYEF
+2104 DVLKGGNWHKDRYEF

-2124 EDVVNDLGYDSKSYQ
+2124 QDVVNDLGYDSKSYQ

-2161 RDLVIRAYGFADSV
+2161 RDLVIWAYGFADSV

-2200 TYEDV
+2200 TYEDI

-2218 DNAIWGWD
+2218 NNAIWGWD

-2252 KGNDILHGQADDDVL
+2252 
-2267 NGGDGND
+2267 
-2274 TLWGGF
+2274 
-2280 GNDVLNG
+2280 
-2287 GAGNDVLNGEA
+2287 AGNDVLNGED

-2309 DILKGGD
+2309 DVLKGGD

-2337 YDSVVYQDQRNDL
+2337 YDSVVYQDRRNDL

-2363 RSGQDLV
+2363 RSGYDLI

-2437 NYGGVYGFYA
+2437 NYGGLYGFYA

-2452 SCLNNEDVTAAQV
+2452 SCLNNEDVTASQV

-2493 QPANV
+2493 PLSNV

>member
-44 NAEGNAL
+44 NAEGDAL

-128 QYTTG
+128 QYSNG

-184 DSSNGVANYFNKD
+184 DSSNGIANYFNKD

-225 DKDFAQLKEAKMERD
+225 DKDFAQLKKAKMEQASA
-240 TVDASFIGQTPG
+240 DADLIGRMPEV
-252 AMNFYLNEIKRQI
+252 MSFYLGHIKRLI

-339 ERDILIGG
+339 EKDILIGG

-367 GAIFNINCVGTT
+367 GEIFIKNGCVMPA
-379 ISNKNILTGGFHYK
+379 SNNKKLTGGVHYK
-393 DDLENTYYGGGNKYY
+393 DDPEHTYYGGGNKYY

-579 IGVYYKTEKAKD
+579 IGVNYKTEKAKD

-618 DTEQGDA
+618 DTEPGDS
-625 FNTEGIE
+625 FNTESIE

-667 DYLAAD
+667 AYLAAD

-692 QVHPASRGSYID
+692 QVDPASRGSYID
-704 ARQLVALEKLTG
+704 ARRLVTLEKLTA
-716 SDYLGTWCWGDRD
+716 SDY
-729 RNPHKK
+729 RNFWNNGNSYPLEN
-735 AAPKL
+735 AALKL
-740 IAEYTDFA
+740 IAEFNHFA
-748 EYVDACLLA
+748 DYVSACLLA

-775 EQQKVGYDYSKLNQE
+775 ERQKVGYDYSKLNQE

-797 NQLDEAREL
+797 NQLDEAKEL
-806 VKIDLNL
+806 IKIDQSL
-813 GKYNSAMRER
+813 GKYNSAMRTR
-823 RLVNKLAVI
+823 RLDNLLKEAPK
-832 GNNGLIAQ
+832 NGLIAQ
-840 LYGER
+840 LYGEI
-845 DNIFISSSGN
+845 DNIFVSSSGN
-855 DCFNGKEWQKDRYL
+855 DRFNGNEGQKDRYL

-877 VIKDFGYEYREN
+877 VIKDFGYNYREN

-900 LPDAQFI
+900 LADAQFI

-921 DSVTLLDYFNN
+921 DSVTLLDYFNHTY
-932 NINSRAFNFVFDDE
+932 SCAFNFVFDDE

-957 FFIQNGNNTI
+957 VFIQNGNDGNNTI

-977 GGAGNDTLNGGD
+977 GGAGNDTLNGED
-989 GDDILNGGA
+989 GD
-998 GNDTLNGGYDNDI
+998 DI

-1064 SLSKEQQHTRNDLV
+1064 SFSKEQQNTRNDLV

-1092 GMDLIIKAYGS
+1092 GIDLIIKAYGS
-1103 MDSVTLPNYFN
+1103 VDSVTLPGFFDIYD
-1114 ANYQDGRA
+1114 QGTRA

-1129 QSITYEDLYE
+1129 QSVTYEDLYAY
-1139 NPLLGGNG
+1139 PLLGENGNDILNGG
-1147 DDILNGGAGNDV
+1147 DRNDIIDGGSGNDILTGGAGNDILWGRDGDDILNGGDGNDILNGGRDYDILNGGAGND
-1159 IGGGYGDDILNGG
+1159 IL
-1172 EGNDVLNGGKG
+1172 
-1183 YDILNGGSG
+1183 S
-1192 NDILNGG
+1192 GG

-1214 DVIYDRGYN
+1214 DVIYDLGYS
-1223 SQYYQGDRNDL
+1223 SQDDQSDRNDL

-1271 DDNDHSRAFNFIF
+1271 DDNGHGRAFNFIF

-1314 EGKDILNGGTG
+1314 QGKDILNGGTG
-1325 DDTLNGEGG
+1325 EDTLNGEGG

-1382 LKGGERD
+1382 LKGGEWD

-1407 GYISINNKKYIYSN
+1407 GYISVNNKKYIYIN

-1573 DKIEDGALVYSQS
+1573 DKIEDGGFYSYADS

-1617 SVTILDYFND
+1617 SVTILDYFKD

-1690 DGGDGDDILIAG
+1690 DGGDGDDILIAEG
-1702 QRGDILIGGAGNDIL
+1702 RGDILIGGAGNDIL
-1717 NGGSW
+1717 NGGRW

-1736 VNDLGED
+1736 VNDLGYD
-1743 DKNYK
+1743 DKNYE
-1748 YSRNDLVFKGA
+1748 YNRNNLVFKGA

-1802 FDDKSITYE
+1802 FDDKRITYE

-1839 NGGEGNDTLN
+1839 NGGAGNDTLSGGSGDDILNGGDGDDILN

-1863 DILDGGDG
+1863 DTLDGGDG

-1916 GHGEDVVNDL
+1916 GHGEDVINDL
-1926 GYDSIPYEH
+1926 GYDSIRYEH

-1949 AEFVRLGNDLII
+1949 AEFIRLGNDLII

-1978 GNISSRAFN
+1978 GNIFSRAFN

-1996 YKEISSGYIFVHNG
+1996 YKEISTGYIFVHNG
-2010 DDGNNAINGWFGK
+2010 DDGNNTIKGWRGK

-2033 MLWGGNGDDVLNGGE
+2033 VLWGGKGD
-2048 GNDILYGQYDNDILN
+2048 
-2063 GGAGNDTLWGG
+2063 
-2074 AGNDVLNGGTGD
+2074 DVLNGGTGD

-2104 DVLKGGDWHKDRYEF
+2104 DVLKGGNWHKDRYEF

-2124 EDVVNDLGYDSKSYQ
+2124 QDVVNDLGYDSKSYQ

-2161 RDLVIRAYGFADSV
+2161 RDLVIWAYGFADSV

-2200 TYEDV
+2200 TYEDI

-2218 DNAIWGWD
+2218 NNAIWGWD

-2252 KGNDILHGQADDDVL
+2252 
-2267 NGGDGND
+2267 
-2274 TLWGGF
+2274 
-2280 GNDVLNG
+2280 
-2287 GAGNDVLNGEA
+2287 AGNDVLNGED

-2309 DILKGGD
+2309 DVLKGGD

-2337 YDSVVYQDQRNDL
+2337 YDSVVYQDRRNDL

-2363 RSGQDLV
+2363 RSGYDLI

-2437 NYGGVYGFYA
+2437 NYGGLYGFYA

-2452 SCLNNEDVTAAQV
+2452 SCLNNEDVTASQV

-2493 QPANV
+2493 PLANV